1 MISKGKNIK
10 KKPTYSNDVK
20 SLFLFIT
27 TRFRR
32 KLWSCNSLRLILQLY
47 CLIRSLV
54 LKSGSQKALDIL
66 EKVKLKDLCT
76 SRFEIVG

>member
-10 KKPTYSNDVK
+10 KNN
-20 SLFLFIT
+20 LFQRRKIIISIT

-54 LKSGSQKALDIL
+54 HKSGSQKALDIL

>member
-10 KKPTYSNDVK
+10 KNN
-20 SLFLFIT
+20 LFQRRKIIISIT

-76 SRFEIVG
+76 SRFEIIG

>member
-10 KKPTYSNDVK
+10 KNN
-20 SLFLFIT
+20 LFQRRKIIISIT

-54 LKSGSQKALDIL
+54 LKSGIQKALDIL

>member
-1 MISKGKNIK
+1 MTSKGKNIK
-10 KKPTYSNDVK
+10 KNN
-20 SLFLFIT
+20 LFQRRKIIISIT

-76 SRFEIVG
+76 SRFEIIG